1 MRHDMDT
8 YTSSSASVTGFG
20 IRGMLGE
27 FLGSD

>member
-8 YTSSSASVTGFG
+8 RTSSSASVREFA